1 MQALELKSDSLD
13 GIIKIPE
20 THKEW
25 YGKILKVIFLGE
37 IYPKSINI
45 DAEKAELEHFFDQF
59 NSDFTGLSFNRDEAN
74 ER

>member
-1 MQALELKSDSLD
+1 MQAIEFKSDSLD

-25 YGKILKVIFLGE
+25 YGKI
-37 IYPKSINI
+37 IYPESINI
-45 DAEKAELEHFFDQF
+45 DAEKAELSHFFEQF